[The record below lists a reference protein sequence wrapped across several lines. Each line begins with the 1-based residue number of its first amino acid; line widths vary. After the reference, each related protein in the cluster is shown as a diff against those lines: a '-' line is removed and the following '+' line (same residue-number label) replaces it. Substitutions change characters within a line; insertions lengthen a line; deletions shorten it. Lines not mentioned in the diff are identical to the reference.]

1 METNASEAKRL
12 ISKTFLEA
20 IENLDKNYTGSS
32 LTDIFITVDKEL
44 GELAFFDD
52 EENRIA
58 EIVIFDWVERS
69 TDLSDKE
76 IIEEL
81 RSIANELNEA
91 GGFASLDIYKPFS
104 VNYSDDNF
112 DVIEELIVLN
122 DESTVELDM
131 DNSLMEKF
139 DREFDEFL
147 EKLLKE

>member
-1 METNASEAKRL
+1 METNANEAKRL

-91 GGFASLDIYKPFS
+91 GEFASLDIYKPFS